1 MTRSQKADLKKFVE
15 TLQQETREGSG
26 RINNLT
32 WEKLAKIKGMLYQGN
47 YQKYVFQSMGIPKT
61 TWDRWAKLGRDL
73 AEAIQEK
80 KKKYDKLNES
90 QKKYITLAGLIAQGK
105 AAAMI
110 RCMGIIHN
118 AAPKDWKAAQ
128 WFLEINDQENYG
140 KKVQADINANIV
152 TMDDLLNEIEDEE
165 D

>member
-26 RINNLT
+26 RINSLT
-32 WEKLAKIKGMLYQGN
+32 WEKLAKIKGLLYQGN

-61 TWDRWAKLGRDL
+61 TWDRWANLGRGL

-110 RCMGIIHN
+110 RHIGIIN
-118 AAPKDWKAAQ
+118 IAAGKDWKASA
-128 WFLEINDQENYG
+128 WFLEMNDQEHYG
-140 KKVQADINANIV
+140 KKIQADVNANIV
-152 TMDDLLNEIEDEE
+152 TMDQLLDEIEDEE

>member
-15 TLQQETREGSG
+15 NLKQETREGSG
-26 RINNLT
+26 RISSLT
-32 WEKLAKIKGMLYQGN
+32 WEKLAKIKAMLYQGN

-61 TWDRWAKLGRDL
+61 TWDGWASNGRKL
-73 AEAIQEK
+73 AEAIQNKE
-80 KKKYDKLNES
+80 KKYDKLNES

-110 RCMGIIHN
+110 RNMGVIAK
-118 AAPKDWKAAQ
+118 AADKDWKAAQ
-128 WFLEINDQENYG
+128 WFLEMNDQEHYG
-140 KKVQADINANIV
+140 KKIKADVKTNIV
-152 TMDDLLNEIEDEE
+152 TMEDLLEETEE

>member
-32 WEKLAKIKGMLYQGN
+32 WEKLAKIKGLLYLGN

-61 TWDRWAKLGRDL
+61 SWDRWAQLGRAL
-73 AEAIQEK
+73 AEDIQNK

-90 QKKYITLAGLIAQGK
+90 QKKYITLAGLIDKGK
-105 AAAMI
+105 SIAMTKHI
-110 RCMGIIHN
+110 GIIDR
-118 AAPKDWKAAQ
+118 AAGKDWKASA
-128 WFLEINDQENYG
+128 WFLEMNDRANYG
-140 KKVQADINANIV
+140 KKIQADVNANIV
-152 TMDDLLNEIEDEE
+152 TMEDLLEETEE

>member
-26 RINNLT
+26 RINSLT
-32 WEKLAKIKGMLYQGN
+32 WEKLAKIKALLYQGN

-61 TWDRWAKLGRDL
+61 TWDGWASNGRKLITD
-73 AEAIQEK
+73 IQNK

-90 QKKYITLAGLIAQGK
+90 QKKYITLAGLIAKGK
-105 AAAMI
+105 SIAMTKHV
-110 RCMGIIHN
+110 GIINN
-118 AAPKDWKAAQ
+118 AATKDWKASA
-128 WFLEINDQENYG
+128 WFLEMNDRENYG
-140 KKVQADINANIV
+140 KKIQADVNANFI
-152 TMDDLLNEIEDEE
+152 TMEDLLEDEE

>member
-32 WEKLAKIKGMLYQGN
+32 WEKLAKIKALLYQGN

-73 AEAIQEK
+73 AEAIQDK

-105 AAAMI
+105 AVAMI
-110 RCMGIIHN
+110 RNIGIIGD
-118 AAPKDWKAAQ
+118 AARKDWKAAA
-128 WFLEINDQENYG
+128 WFLEMNDQEHYG
-140 KKVQADINANIV
+140 KKIQADVNANFI
-152 TMDDLLNEIEDEE
+152 TMEDLLADEE

>member
-26 RINNLT
+26 RINSLT

-61 TWDRWAKLGRDL
+61 TWDRWAQLGRAL
-73 AEAIQEK
+73 AEAIQNKE
-80 KKKYDKLNES
+80 KKYDKLNES

-105 AAAMI
+105 AVAMI
-110 RCMGIIHN
+110 RNIGLIAK
-118 AAPKDWKAAQ
+118 AADKDWKAAA
-128 WFLEINDQENYG
+128 WFLEMNDQEHYG
-140 KKVQADINANIV
+140 KKIQADVNANII
-152 TMDDLLNEIEDEE
+152 TMDQLLDEIEDEE
-165 D
+165 T

>member
-26 RINNLT
+26 RISSLT
-32 WEKLAKIKGMLYQGN
+32 WEKLAKIKALLYQGN

-61 TWDRWAKLGRDL
+61 TWDGWAANGRRL
-73 AEAIQEK
+73 AEAIQKKEK
-80 KKKYDKLNES
+80 RYEKLNES

-105 AAAMI
+105 AAAII
-110 RCMGIIHN
+110 RHIGIVN
-118 AAPKDWKAAQ
+118 SAAGKDWKASA
-128 WFLEINDQENYG
+128 WFLEMNDRENYG
-140 KKVQADINANIV
+140 KKIQADVNANIV
-152 TMDDLLNEIEDEE
+152 TMEQLLEETEE

>member
-26 RINNLT
+26 RINSLT
-32 WEKLAKIKGMLYQGN
+32 WEKLAKIKGLLYQGN

-61 TWDRWAKLGRDL
+61 TWDRWAKLGRAL
-73 AEAIQEK
+73 AEAIQDK
-80 KKKYDKLNES
+80 KKKYDKLNDS

-105 AAAMI
+105 AMAMI
-110 RCMGIIHN
+110 RNMGIISN
-118 AAPKDWKAAQ
+118 AAVKDWKAAA
-128 WFLEINDQENYG
+128 WFMEMNDRELYG
-140 KKVQADINANIV
+140 KKIQADVNANIV
-152 TMDDLLNEIEDEE
+152 TMDQLLEETEE